1 MHLRILTAL
10 IAASFL
16 CTAAC
21 SRRSRPNP
29 VLNLRIADRAGAVDA
44 ARRIWDDYRRRNH
57 LTMHEMRVAAVR
69 RMDGKFVVE
78 LWPANPGTY
87 GGGVIVDVPDV
98 GEPLISRI
106 IK

>member
-1 MHLRILTAL
+1 
-10 IAASFL
+10 
-16 CTAAC
+16 
-21 SRRSRPNP
+21 
-29 VLNLRIADRAGAVDA
+29 
-44 ARRIWDDYRRRNH
+44 
-57 LTMHEMRVAAVR
+57 MHEMRVAAVR